1 MYWTTGARSQKTTG
15 LFCSMKKED
24 EMKLIAIVLIVRQFL
39 QLISNKND
47 EEDNSNDM
55 NVQENVLH
63 PAAHQLR

>member
-1 MYWTTGARSQKTTG
+1 
-15 LFCSMKKED
+15 
-24 EMKLIAIVLIVRQFL
+24 MKLITVVLIVRLFL

-55 NVQENVLH
+55 SVQENVMH